1 MVFHCIHSPPS
12 GNLSQFKTVNAYSD
26 HTVLQYTH
34 LGVCMW
40 GGGGETCFF
49 FPLKLDF
56 IANWSFPALIK
67 EVEG

>member
-1 MVFHCIHSPPS
+1 MVFYYTYPPPS
-12 GNLSQFKTVNAYSD
+12 GNLSQFETVNAHND

-34 LGVCMW
+34 LGV
-40 GGGGETCFF
+40 GKKIKLVFVFF

-56 IANWSFPALIK
+56 IANWSFPSLIK